1 VSGVVDK
8 QGHVGTFVGAIAVA
22 AAAAAVAGCCWL
34 FNITVVA
41 AAHSSGLRSDALF
54 VLVAEIVVC
63 CIACLW
69 GPGNAVNATSP
80 FTRLSVLP

>member
-22 AAAAAVAGCCWL
+22 AAAAAAAAAGL

>member
-1 VSGVVDK
+1 MLALLLV
-8 QGHVGTFVGAIAVA
+8 QLLWLLLLLLLLLL
-22 AAAAAVAGCCWL
+22 AVAGCCWL

-54 VLVAEIVVC
+54 VLVAEIVMC

-80 FTRLSVLP
+80 LQG